1 LVRVTWLV
9 GVVVMAHITI
19 EYVIMLPILI
29 MQIILF
35 PLTASWLMNIW
46 TDSRRTLAL
55 QEVASHLGSVIQ
67 QVYFTLNHETIA
79 VGSITQKTDV
89 PPFIENYPY
98 IGNATL
104 KTVLDPSMKSSKIL
118 KITLKLEG
126 AGTTV
131 TTTVLLGENAVWRE
145 SAFLSNST
153 NACIIAQKFANKTIL
168 LAFGG

>member
-1 LVRVTWLV
+1 
-9 GVVVMAHITI
+9 MAHITI

-29 MQIILF
+29 LQIILF

-46 TDSRRTLAL
+46 VDSRRTLAL

-67 QVYFTLNHETIA
+67 QVYFTLNHETIT
-79 VGSITQKTDV
+79 VERPITQKPDV

-104 KTVLDPSMKSSKIL
+104 KTVLDPSMNASKVL
-118 KITLKLEG
+118 TITLRLK
-126 AGTTV
+126 GTGTKV
-131 TTTVLLGENAVWRE
+131 TTTVLLGQNVVWRE
-145 SAFLSNST
+145 STFISNST
-153 NACIIAQKFANKTIL
+153 NACIKAQKFANNGTIR

>member
-1 LVRVTWLV
+1 
-9 GVVVMAHITI
+9 MAHITI

-29 MQIILF
+29 LQIILF

-46 TDSRRTLAL
+46 VDSRRTLAL

-67 QVYFTLNHETIA
+67 QVYFTLNHETIT
-79 VGSITQKTDV
+79 VGTITQKPDV

-104 KTVLDPSMKSSKIL
+104 KTVLDPSMNASKVL
-118 KITLKLEG
+118 TITLRLK
-126 AGTTV
+126 GTGTKV
-131 TTTVLLGENAVWRE
+131 TTTVLLGQNVVWRE
-145 SAFLSNST
+145 SAFISNST
-153 NACIIAQKFANKTIL
+153 NACIIAQKFANNGTIR